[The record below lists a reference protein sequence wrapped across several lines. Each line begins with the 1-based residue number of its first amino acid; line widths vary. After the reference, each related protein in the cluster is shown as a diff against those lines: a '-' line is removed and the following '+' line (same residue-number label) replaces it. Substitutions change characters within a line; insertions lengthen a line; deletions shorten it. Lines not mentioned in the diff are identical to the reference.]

1 METIKDA
8 PIGRASAR
16 LLWLSEKETC
26 KMRKILK
33 IVLIIAVLL
42 VVGMIA
48 VVMFQMYKP
57 VLDASKEIDEV
68 DDYALSVTDKLVDR
82 DVKVIGF
89 GEATHG
95 NKEFQELKLDVLK
108 TLVRDNGVSAICFE
122 MDYAEGLLVNEYI
135 SGKSDMTIEDV
146 FSHISFDIYRTEE
159 IKELLEWMKTYNAD
173 SRDGYLEFYGFDI
186 QNPEV
191 DVYVIDEFIKRN
203 HIPLESESI
212 SAYLAG
218 EFRFRDARM
227 ENVFYSLE
235 TYREALSD
243 NQYRNLAGI
252 DKVLKCFDNILLSKE
267 LAAIPSGNSIAYG
280 TYRDKAMKDNI
291 IGISDSVGY
300 PIMITGHNGHVGYA
314 GSYVKTMGAYL
325 KEALGDDY
333 FVIGTDYFKT
343 STSLSTEKG
352 RKNYTY
358 YSADPLSYQAKRL
371 GTYYLRFDDLKDNEK
386 LNSIV
391 TGKMPTGSLGEGFKP
406 LNKFLPGT
414 IRLYA
419 PPADLYDG
427 MIFVYEASPFTILN
441 DGM

>member
-1 METIKDA
+1 MKKLIKTVFW
-8 PIGRASAR
+8 IFVS
-16 LLWLSEKETC
+16 L
-26 KMRKILK
+26 
-33 IVLIIAVLL
+33 
-42 VVGMIA
+42 IA
-48 VVMFQMYKP
+48 VVLAILLFQMYKP
-57 VLDASKEIDEV
+57 VIDASKEIDEV
-68 DDYALSVTDKLVDR
+68 DDYALSVTDELVDR
-82 DVKVIGF
+82 DVKIIGL

-122 MDYAEGLLVNEYI
+122 MDYAEGVLVNEYI
-135 SGKSDMTIEDV
+135 SGKSNMTIEDV

-159 IKELLEWMKTYNAD
+159 IKELIEWLKEYNAD
-173 SRDGYLEFYGFDI
+173 SKDGYLEFYGFDI

-191 DVYVIDEFIKRN
+191 DVYVIDEFVKRN

-212 SAYLAG
+212 SAYLDG
-218 EFRFRDARM
+218 EFRFKDARM
-227 ENVFYSLE
+227 EDVFDSLE
-235 TYREALSD
+235 TYRETLSD
-243 NQYRNLAGI
+243 DKYKDLAGI
-252 DKVLKCFDNILLSKE
+252 DKVLKCIDNIFLSKE
-267 LAAIPSGNSIAYG
+267 LAAIPSEDMIAYG
-280 TYRDKAMKDNI
+280 TYRDQAMTDNI
-291 IGISDSVGY
+291 IDIYHSVGY

-314 GSYVKTMGAYL
+314 GSYVKTLGAYL
-325 KEALGDDY
+325 REALGDDY

-343 STSLSTEKG
+343 ETSLAAGNG

-358 YSADPLSYQAKRL
+358 YSADPLSYQAKHL
-371 GTYYLRFDDLKDNEK
+371 GTYYLRFDDLKDNER

-391 TGKMPTGSLGEGFKP
+391 TGKMPTGSLGEGFNP
-406 LNKFLPGT
+406 LNKLLPGT

>member
-159 IKELLEWMKTYNAD
+159 IKELLEWMKA
-173 SRDGYLEFYGFDI
+173 
-186 QNPEV
+186 
-191 DVYVIDEFIKRN
+191 
-203 HIPLESESI
+203 
-212 SAYLAG
+212 
-218 EFRFRDARM
+218 
-227 ENVFYSLE
+227 
-235 TYREALSD
+235 
-243 NQYRNLAGI
+243 
-252 DKVLKCFDNILLSKE
+252 
-267 LAAIPSGNSIAYG
+267 
-280 TYRDKAMKDNI
+280 
-291 IGISDSVGY
+291 
-300 PIMITGHNGHVGYA
+300 
-314 GSYVKTMGAYL
+314 
-325 KEALGDDY
+325 
-333 FVIGTDYFKT
+333 
-343 STSLSTEKG
+343 
-352 RKNYTY
+352 
-358 YSADPLSYQAKRL
+358 
-371 GTYYLRFDDLKDNEK
+371 
-386 LNSIV
+386 
-391 TGKMPTGSLGEGFKP
+391 
-406 LNKFLPGT
+406 
-414 IRLYA
+414 
-419 PPADLYDG
+419 
-427 MIFVYEASPFTILN
+427 
-441 DGM
+441 

>member
-33 IVLIIAVLL
+33 IALIIAVLL

-135 SGKSDMTIEDV
+135 SGKSDMSIEDV

-159 IKELLEWMKTYNAD
+159 IKELLEWMKAYNAD

-191 DVYVIDEFIKRN
+191 DVYVIDEFVKRN

-218 EFRFRDARM
+218 EFRFKDARM

-235 TYREALSD
+235 TYRETLSD

-267 LAAIPSGNSIAYG
+267 LAAISSGNSIAYG

>member
-1 METIKDA
+1 MKN
-8 PIGRASAR
+8 IG
-16 LLWLSEKETC
+16 
-26 KMRKILK
+26 KMKKILK
-33 IVLIIAVLL
+33 IVLIIAIVLI
-42 VVGMIA
+42 VGIFA

-57 VLDASKEIDEV
+57 VLDASKEIEEV
-68 DDYALSVTDKLVDR
+68 DDYALSVTDELVDR
-82 DVKVIGF
+82 DVKIIGL

-122 MDYAEGLLVNEYI
+122 MDYAEGLLVDEYI

-159 IKELLEWMKTYNAD
+159 MKELIEWMKAYSAD
-173 SRDGYLEFYGFDI
+173 SKDGYLEFYGFDI

-191 DVYVIDEFIKRN
+191 DVYVIDEFVKRN
-203 HIPLESESI
+203 HIPLESDPI
-212 SAYLAG
+212 HAYLAG
-218 EFRFRDARM
+218 EFRFRDERM
-227 ENVFYSLE
+227 ADVFASLE
-235 TYREALSD
+235 TYRETLSD
-243 NQYRNLAGI
+243 DKYKDLAGI
-252 DKVLKCFDNILLSKE
+252 DRVRKCFDNILLSRE
-267 LAAIPSGNSIAYG
+267 LAAIPSEDTVAYG
-280 TYRDKAMKDNI
+280 TFRDKAMTDNI
-291 IGISDSVGY
+291 VGISDSVGY

-325 KEALGDDY
+325 KEAFGDDY

-343 STSLSTEKG
+343 STSLSTAKG

-358 YSADPLSYQAKRL
+358 FSADPLSYQAKRL
-371 GTYYLRFDDLKDNEK
+371 GTYYLRFEDLKDNEK

-391 TGKMPTGSLGEGFKP
+391 TGKMATGSLGEGFNP
-406 LNKFLPGT
+406 LNKLLPGT

-427 MIFVYEASPFTILN
+427 MIFVYEASPFSLLEA
-441 DGM
+441 GM